1 MSKTEVVDQQVEM
14 VTHEGSPVN
23 IRFTQHIEG
32 FTRLGREVKISP
44 KANASVNKA
53 GYKAEYF
60 VDTVSVCIGI
70 GKDHTAEL
78 IMTKDAW
85 GALRSGEP
93 VEVTTTEEF
102 KKKFG

>member
-1 MSKTEVVDQQVEM
+1 MSKMIEVSKEVEM
-14 VTHEGSPVN
+14 VTQEGHPVN
-23 IRFTQHIEG
+23 IKFTQYIEG
-32 FTRLGREVKISP
+32 FIRLGKEIKISP
-44 KANASVNKA
+44 KANASINKA

-85 GALRSGEP
+85 EALKSGEKVK
-93 VEVTTTEEF
+93 VETTEEH
-102 KKKFG
+102 KQKFG